1 MMGFRSDIL
10 RMRDKKAAL
19 AHVERVGKGVR
30 VLIDT
35 ADPSRVERAEG
46 ITDRVNPIRD
56 SLSEVA
62 ATVAGSNPN
71 DGYMVV
77 IRFGHV
83 ARSAC
88 ECPDFG
94 RTGPCKHVIAVAESW
109 LEQVARP
116 TWRELKRG

>member
-1 MMGFRSDIL
+1 MGFRSDIL
-10 RMRDKKAAL
+10 RMRDKQAAL

-46 ITDRVNPIRD
+46 ITDRVIPIRD

-94 RTGPCKHVIAVAESW
+94 RTGPCKHVIAVAETW

-116 TWRELKRG
+116 TWRDLKRR

>member
-1 MMGFRSDIL
+1 MGFRSDIL
-10 RMRDKKAAL
+10 RMRDKQAAL
-19 AHVERVGKGVR
+19 AHVERVGKGIR

-62 ATVAGSNPN
+62 ATVSGTNPN

>member
-1 MMGFRSDIL
+1 MGFRSDIL
-10 RMRDKKAAL
+10 RMRDKQAAL

-62 ATVAGSNPN
+62 ATVAGTLP
-71 DGYMVV
+71 
-77 IRFGHV
+77 V
-83 ARSAC
+83 ARASA
-88 ECPDFG
+88 PTSGARG
-94 RTGPCKHVIAVAESW
+94 RASTSSRSRSRGLSRSP
-109 LEQVARP
+109 AR
-116 TWRELKRG
+116 RGGN